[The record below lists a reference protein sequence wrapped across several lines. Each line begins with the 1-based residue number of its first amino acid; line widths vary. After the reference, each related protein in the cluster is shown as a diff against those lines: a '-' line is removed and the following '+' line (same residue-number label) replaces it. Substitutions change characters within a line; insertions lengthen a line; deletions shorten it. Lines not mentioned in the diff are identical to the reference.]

1 MRETE
6 FFRELHR
13 KNKKTILDS
22 IIINNVT
29 EDNIIESINNRYVK
43 IFKFIDINFCLQE
56 MNKKREILDQYK
68 RILNVID
75 TNVGLSIILR
85 NRRIDLSKNILFD
98 VDDIVGANQTTVVVK
113 EKIVGAN
120 PKIVE
125 AKLASPKQ
133 DGNVRSSGEDCE
145 PTNKTF
151 VDLKKAVNETMK
163 NNLDRDNN
171 TFVVDKYFVFEIE
184 AKNLNSARTNFEML
198 EHMFNSEIEQLEG
211 AKLYEL
217 KRDNIYKFLSIFYNK
232 NERDKNSNFKKLMN
246 EETRKKL
253 GISVKELIRP
263 TNFIINDKEMLVSDK
278 LYRNF
283 YFYNNYKIVDV
294 SALNNI
300 IHNDF
305 EVITCIKIRKL
316 QLQDAIRE
324 VELEL
329 GNADGEIYRL
339 EMELSKQGLSKDL
352 LPRNAVQ
359 RKEEAVYI
367 NDSLKRRDE
376 NLFDVSMYMMI
387 MEDDM
392 RLLQERTYKLIKKCA
407 INGLNIKIADKMQEN
422 VFNSILPN
430 GVNQTPYAKTFDTES
445 LCAFNIFY
453 AADCILKDGDY
464 YGVNKLT
471 NNPVMYDIMSG
482 DNYNSLIL
490 GMSGKGKGY
499 KAKET
504 VLYRVLSGKNRSTI
518 IIDNEN
524 EYGKLTTAL
533 GGENIEI
540 TGGGNSHINLFD
552 IDLSYGDNSIS
563 DKEDFILSV
572 CSEMLHKP
580 ITSGQRTTISHAVG
594 LIYEKWS
601 RTNDKNDIPT
611 IEDFVEALR
620 QIIGVSN
627 IGKYFVGAN
636 QATVGAKEKTVGAKL
651 ASPIQD
657 SSVVVGANQTI
668 VGVKLCEPNLNQ
680 NNYYQNSYEDIEILK
695 AVEYY
700 SDKSHCTLF
709 RGKSNID
716 FSNKLITFNLSKL
729 GKDLKTLAMQVI
741 CDTIWLKICKNRD
754 LGIPTDLIIDE
765 FHLMFK
771 SEETASWMAKYWKM
785 LRKYKGC
792 PVGITQNPEDL
803 LSSEDGRKVVANTN
817 MNILLS
823 MLEKD
828 REIIGNTLNLTNEEL
843 KYIRNK
849 KAGEG
854 ILVIGAGKVLNNQ
867 ITIPFVNRYEKNN
880 LIYSLINTSGDEEP

>member
-1 MRETE
+1 MKETE
-6 FFRELHR
+6 FFREL
-13 KNKKTILDS
+13 NKKPKYTILDS
-22 IIINNVT
+22 ILISDVT
-29 EDNIIESINNRYVK
+29 EDNIIVSINNRYVK

-56 MNKKREILDQYK
+56 MNRKREILDQYK
-68 RILNVID
+68 RILNVLD

-85 NRRIDLSKNILFD
+85 NRRINLSRNVLFD
-98 VDDIVGANQTTVVVK
+98 IPVGAD
-113 EKIVGAN
+113 IIS
-120 PKIVE
+120 PYD
-125 AKLASPKQ
+125 KLKQ
-133 DGNVRSSGEDCE
+133 
-145 PTNKTF
+145 
-151 VDLKKAVNETMK
+151 AANETIK
-163 NNLDRDNN
+163 SNLDKDDN
-171 TFVVDKYFVFEIE
+171 TYVVDKYFVFEIE
-184 AKNLNSARTNFEML
+184 SKDLNVARTTFEMI
-198 EHMFNSEIEQLEG
+198 EHMFNAEIEHLEG
-211 AKLYEL
+211 AKLYEIQ
-217 KRDNIYKFLSIFYNK
+217 RDNIYKFLSIFYNK
-232 NERDKNSNFKKLMN
+232 NEREYNRNYKKLLN

-253 GISVKELIRP
+253 GISIKELICP
-263 TNFIINDKEMLVSDK
+263 TNFIVNDREMIVSDK
-278 LYRNF
+278 LYKNF

-305 EVITCIKIRKL
+305 EIICCIKIKKL

-324 VELEL
+324 AELEL
-329 GNADGEIYRL
+329 GNADGEIYRI
-339 EMELSKQGLSKDL
+339 ETELAKQGLSKEL

-359 RKEEAVYI
+359 RKEEAEYI
-367 NDSLKRRDE
+367 NDSLKKRDE
-376 NLFDVSMYMMI
+376 NLFDISMYMMT
-387 MEDDM
+387 MADNKKE
-392 RLLQERTYKLIKKCA
+392 LEEYSYKLIKKCA
-407 INGLNIKIADKMQEN
+407 INGLNIKVAEKMQEN
-422 VFNSILPN
+422 VFNSIMPN
-430 GVNQTPYAKTFDTES
+430 GVNQTPYIRTFDTES
-445 LCAFNIFY
+445 LCGLNIFY
-453 AADCILKDGDY
+453 AADCLITGGDY

-471 NNPVMYDIMSG
+471 GNPIMYDIMSG

-504 VLYRVLSGKNRSTI
+504 VLYRVLGGKNRSTI

-524 EYGKLTTAL
+524 EYTKLTEAL

-540 TGGGNSHINLFD
+540 TGGGKSHINLFD

-580 ITSGQRTTISHAVG
+580 ITSGQRTTISQAVT

-601 RTNDKNDIPT
+601 VTNKKEDIPT
-611 IEDFVEALR
+611 IEDFAKALR
-620 QIIGVSN
+620 TIIYRTESQNSKSEVVQNQVVGEN
-627 IGKYFVGAN
+627 QNNNVGAN
-636 QATVGAKEKTVGAKL
+636 ACGAHVGADIIR
-651 ASPIQD
+651 PNID
-657 SSVVVGANQTI
+657 S
-668 VGVKLCEPNLNQ
+668 
-680 NNYYQNSYEDIEILK
+680 EDREVLK
-695 AVEYY
+695 AIEYY

-709 RGKSNID
+709 RGKTNID

-741 CDTIWLKICKNRD
+741 CDTIWLKICKNKNE
-754 LGIPTDLIIDE
+754 GIPTDLIIDE
-765 FHLMFK
+765 FHLMFR

-803 LSSEDGRKVVANTN
+803 LSSEDGRKVIANTN

-854 ILVIGAGKVLNNQ
+854 ILVIGAGKELSFQ
-867 ITIPFVNRYEKNN
+867 TTIPFMNRYEKNN
-880 LIYSLINTSGDEEP
+880 PIYALINTSDDEELVLNEKKGN